1 MPAPGGK
8 PHSDGRPVSESPTA
22 APAADGAEA
31 PATAPPNRQNLS
43 WEQARRAA
51 FHAGSPLAHQT
62 VPLSEALGQT
72 LAEPVTAL
80 QAIPHYASSAMDGW
94 AVNGAPPWKLVS
106 HAPKEEHPWQRPS
119 PHRDSGA
126 GPLAPGE
133 ATFILTGGVVPGGA
147 TGILRTEHGMV
158 RGDVLDR
165 NDSARPDEPRPQEHI
180 RPAGEEAPEGS
191 VTIPA
196 NVTLNPAQ
204 IALAAVCGYDT
215 LPVLRAPRVS
225 LLLTGD
231 EVIEAG
237 LPEPGQVRDTFG
249 PQLPGLV
256 QLMGGHVDTS
266 GRARDDLDDV
276 VAAISAEALD
286 ELSLA
291 RASGDVLITTGGTG
305 SSSADHIRRALET
318 LEAEFIIDGIAM
330 RPGHPTLLARL
341 QDGRFLVGLPG
352 NPLAAMMAM
361 FTVVGPLLAGLRGAP
376 FPETEETTVGEDFD
390 ELPGRSRLVPY
401 KLEEGRAVAATHQRS
416 GMLRGLASA
425 SGVMVVP
432 AEGCVAGDRLKALR
446 LPWIS

>member
-1 MPAPGGK
+1 VNEASSTDMTVDETPLNGSPA
-8 PHSDGRPVSESPTA
+8 GR
-22 APAADGAEA
+22 
-31 PATAPPNRQNLS
+31 NLG

-51 FHAGSPLAHQT
+51 YDAGTPLVHQI
-62 VPLSEALGQT
+62 VPLSEALGET
-72 LAEPVTAL
+72 LAEPVRAL

-94 AVNGAPPWKLVS
+94 AVNGQPPWQLVS
-106 HAPKEEHPWQRPS
+106 HAPRREHQWQRS
-119 PHRDSGA
+119 APHRDSGA
-126 GPLAPGE
+126 GPLALGE
-133 ATFILTGGVVPGGA
+133 ATFILTGGVVPEGT
-147 TGILRTEHGMV
+147 TGILRMEHGAV
-158 RGDVLDR
+158 RGVQLDR
-165 NDSARPDEPRPQEHI
+165 NDRARPDEPGAQEHI
-180 RPAGEEAPEGS
+180 RPAGEEASEGS
-191 VTIPA
+191 ETIPA

-215 LPVLRAPRVS
+215 LPVLRAPRIS

-256 QLMGGHVDTS
+256 QMMGGHVDTV
-266 GRARDDLDDV
+266 GRAKDDLDDV

-286 ELSLA
+286 ELSLS

-318 LEAEFIIDGIAM
+318 LEAEFIIDGVAM

-361 FTVVGPLLAGLRGAP
+361 FTVVGPLLAGLRGAA
-376 FPETEETTVGEDFD
+376 FPETEETTVGEDFGQ
-390 ELPGRSRLVPY
+390 LSGRSRLVPY
-401 KLEEGRAVAATHQRS
+401 RLESGRAVAATHQRS

-432 AEGCVAGDRLKALR
+432 AQGCVAGDRLQSFR

>member
-1 MPAPGGK
+1 MNESETGETPLNDAGQ
-8 PHSDGRPVSESPTA
+8 SESPHNESRPEASPTGRNLGW
-22 APAADGAEA
+22 GA
-31 PATAPPNRQNLS
+31 
-43 WEQARRAA
+43 ARRAA
-51 FHAGSPLAHQT
+51 YDAGSPLANQT
-62 VPLSEALGQT
+62 VPLSDALGQT
-72 LAEPVTAL
+72 LAEPVRAL

-94 AVNGAPPWKLVS
+94 AVSGNPPWQLVS
-106 HAPKEEHPWQRPS
+106 PAPKEGHPWPRAT

-126 GPLAPGE
+126 RPLATGE
-133 ATFILTGGVVPGGA
+133 ATFILTGGVVPDGA
-147 TGILRTEHGMV
+147 TGILRMEHGAA
-158 RGDVLDR
+158 RGAVLDR

-180 RPAGEEAPEGS
+180 RPAGEEASEGS
-191 VTIPA
+191 ETIPA

-204 IALAAVCGYDT
+204 IALAAVSGYDT

-256 QLMGGHVDTS
+256 QMMGGHVDTS
-266 GRARDDLDDV
+266 GRAKDDLDDV
-276 VAAISAEALD
+276 VAAISAEAMD

-305 SSSADHIRRALET
+305 GSSADHIRRALET
-318 LEAEFIIDGIAM
+318 LEAEFIIDGVAM

-341 QDGRFLVGLPG
+341 PDGRFLVGLPG

-401 KLEEGRAVAATHQRS
+401 RLESGRAVAATHQRS
-416 GMLRGLASA
+416 GMLRGLAAA

-432 AEGCVAGDRLKALR
+432 AQGCVAGDRLQALM
-446 LPWIS
+446 LPWIR

>member
-1 MPAPGGK
+1 MN
-8 PHSDGRPVSESPTA
+8 DTA
-22 APAADGAEA
+22 ADTTAADDATLGEASAETPLNQA
-31 PATAPPNRQNLS
+31 PTGRNLD

-51 FHAGSPLAHQT
+51 FDAGTPMAHQT

-72 LAEPVTAL
+72 LAEPVRAL
-80 QAIPHYASSAMDGW
+80 QAIPHYSSSAMDGW
-94 AVNGAPPWKLVS
+94 AVNGNPPWKLVS
-106 HAPKEEHPWQRPS
+106 HAPKEEHPWSRPA

-133 ATFILTGGVVPGGA
+133 ATFILTGGVVPEGT
-147 TGILRTEHGMV
+147 TGILRMEHGAV
-158 RGDVLDR
+158 RGDSLDR
-165 NDSARPDEPRPQEHI
+165 NGRARADEPRPQEHI

-191 VTIPA
+191 ETIPA

-204 IALAAVCGYDT
+204 IALAAVCGYDN

-256 QLMGGHVDTS
+256 QMMGGHVDTA
-266 GRARDDLDDV
+266 GRAKDDLDDV

-376 FPETEETTVGEDFD
+376 FPETEEIIVGEAFD

-401 KLEEGRAVAATHQRS
+401 RLESGRAVAATHQRS

-425 SGVMVVP
+425 GGVMVVP
-432 AEGCVAGDRLKALR
+432 ADGCVAGDRVQALR

>member
-1 MPAPGGK
+1 MSETPMSAFPLGGPPTDNPTVEATSPAETPVDQT
-8 PHSDGRPVSESPTA
+8 PTGR
-22 APAADGAEA
+22 
-31 PATAPPNRQNLS
+31 NLD
-43 WEQARRAA
+43 WEQARRVAYD
-51 FHAGSPLAHQT
+51 AGTPLANQT

-94 AVNGAPPWKLVS
+94 AVNGNPPWQLVS
-106 HAPKEEHPWQRPS
+106 HAPKEEHPWSRPA

-133 ATFILTGGVVPGGA
+133 ATFILTGGVVPEGT
-147 TGILRTEHGMV
+147 TGILRMEHGAV
-158 RGDVLDR
+158 RGASLDR
-165 NDSARPDEPRPQEHI
+165 NSRARPDEPRPQEHI
-180 RPAGEEAPEGS
+180 RPAGEEAPQGS
-191 VTIPA
+191 ETIPA

-204 IALAAVCGYDT
+204 IALAAVCGYDN

-256 QLMGGHVDTS
+256 QMMGGHVDTS
-266 GRARDDLDDV
+266 GRAKDDLDDV

-361 FTVVGPLLAGLRGAP
+361 LTVVGPLLAGLRGAP
-376 FPETEETTVGEDFD
+376 FPATDEVTVGEAFE
-390 ELPGRSRLVPY
+390 ELPGRSRVVPY
-401 KLEEGRAVAATHQRS
+401 RLESGRAVAATHQRS

-425 SGVMVVP
+425 DGVMVVP
-432 AEGCVAGDRLKALR
+432 ASGCVAGDRLPALR